1 METGPAGTRPSE
13 IRSSGTAAREYP
25 WGVSP
30 FAVVLLI
37 AAAVVLAAAEWPR
50 LQRKLGTDARSKRA
64 REKRKR
70 QWRVVRSESDSESD
84 EFARAV
90 ERDLAAL
97 PTTDDR
103 DAEQKKR

>member
-1 METGPAGTRPSE
+1 
-13 IRSSGTAAREYP
+13 
-25 WGVSP
+25 VSV
-30 FAVVLLI
+30 FAIVLLI

-50 LQRKLGTDARSKRA
+50 LTQSIGADARHKRA

-70 QWRVVRSESDSESD
+70 EWRVVRSESEGDDSD

-90 ERDLAAL
+90 ERDLASL

-103 DAEQKKR
+103 DAGHKR

>member
-1 METGPAGTRPSE
+1 MSA
-13 IRSSGTAAREYP
+13 
-25 WGVSP
+25 

-50 LQRKLGTDARSKRA
+50 LQHRLGTDARNTRA

-70 QWRVVRSESDSESD
+70 QWRVVRAETDETDETD

-103 DAEQKKR
+103 DAEQKR

>member
-1 METGPAGTRPSE
+1 
-13 IRSSGTAAREYP
+13 
-25 WGVSP
+25 VSP

-37 AAAVVLAAAEWPR
+37 AAAFVLAAAEWPR

-70 QWRVVRSESDSESD
+70 QWRVVRPESESGSESD

-103 DAEQKKR
+103 DAEQKR